1 MEIQINAWSKRKGHQ
16 RLRKLLWKT
25 LHLILTFIFGV
36 ALATVYHQ
44 FVTNTQVRKT
54 AEAVCKNF
62 GRDEQE
68 CKDGIDSLLDESD
81 NEVDNNINIDW
92 LDWPRNSYG
101 TIRMV
106 ERGE

>member
-16 RLRKLLWKT
+16 RLRRLLWKA

-44 FVTNTQVRKT
+44 FVINKQVRKT
-54 AEAVCKNF
+54 AEAICENF

-68 CKDGIDSLLDESD
+68 CKSGIDNVLDMSD
-81 NEVDNNINIDW
+81 EVVDNNINV
-92 LDWPRNSYG
+92 G
-101 TIRMV
+101 
-106 ERGE
+106 GEE